1 MKLFKVTGNS
11 MYPVLRDNDLVVVRE
26 TAPELLRKGN
36 ILVYHQEEKGEYLI
50 HRLVKKGK
58 GDILYLR
65 GDGYNLSLELTRI
78 GAIMGKAIGFVR
90 NSRYESLNRP
100 KELSSWS
107 VSLFKEYAKRFIRR
121 TFRLSR
127 CNKITATLEFCDRHK
142 EP

>member
-36 ILVYHQEEKGEYLI
+36 ILVYHQEEKGEYLV
-50 HRLVKKGK
+50 HRLVKKGE

-65 GDGYNLSLELTRI
+65 GDGYDLSLELTTI

-90 NSRYESLNRP
+90 NSGYEPLNRP
-100 KELSSWS
+100 KELRSWS
-107 VSLFKEYAKRFIRR
+107 VSLLKEYAKHFIRR
-121 TFRLSR
+121 ACHLTGQ
-127 CNKITATLEFCDRHK
+127 
-142 EP
+142 

>member
-1 MKLFKVTGNS
+1 

-36 ILVYHQEEKGEYLI
+36 ILVYHQEEKGEYLV

-65 GDGYNLSLELTRI
+65 GDGYDLSVELTRI

-90 NSRYESLNRP
+90 NSRYEPLNRLE
-100 KELSSWS
+100 ELRSWS
-107 VSLFKEYAKRFIRR
+107 VSLLKEYSKHFIRR
-121 TFRLSR
+121 AFRLNRQNS
-127 CNKITATLEFCDRHK
+127 
-142 EP
+142 